1 MNKRKNIEQLLVKIS
16 KKSVI
21 ISYFWNFNKNEQ
33 MKNSLL
39 LVLALLLISCG
50 TSKSGSQ
57 SQTVTNT
64 PPPAPTT
71 PSTVT
76 VNSVKEKIEG
86 ETALKIVDLA
96 TKYAES
102 ITEADLKKTL
112 YVLASD
118 EYEGR
123 LTGEKGQKIAAQ
135 YIIDYYKNLK
145 ISAANADGNYLQNIP
160 VEYFRGRSKDDSEN
174 VVAYIK
180 GTEKPDEYIVISAHY
195 DHLGVKGQEIYNG
208 ADDDASGTSA
218 LMEIA
223 EAFQKASKDGKGTK
237 RSIVF
242 LNVTGEEEGLFGSK
256 YYSENPIFPLENTV
270 VDLNIDMVGR
280 FDKKHA
286 DNPEFV
292 YLIGADKLSQE
303 LHDLSEATNKK
314 YTNLVLDYTYN
325 DENDPNRFY
334 YRSDHYNFAKNN
346 IPIIFYFNGVHED
359 YHKPTDT
366 PDKIRYDLLQ
376 KRAQLVF
383 YTAWEIAN
391 RENRLVVDKK

>member
-1 MNKRKNIEQLLVKIS
+1 
-16 KKSVI
+16 
-21 ISYFWNFNKNEQ
+21 

-39 LVLALLLISCG
+39 LLVALLLISCG

-57 SQTVTNT
+57 TQTVTNT
-64 PPPAPTT
+64 PPSTPTT

-102 ITEADLKKTL
+102 ITEADLKKIL
-112 YVLASD
+112 YILASD

-223 EAFQKASKDGKGTK
+223 EAFQKASKDGKGPK